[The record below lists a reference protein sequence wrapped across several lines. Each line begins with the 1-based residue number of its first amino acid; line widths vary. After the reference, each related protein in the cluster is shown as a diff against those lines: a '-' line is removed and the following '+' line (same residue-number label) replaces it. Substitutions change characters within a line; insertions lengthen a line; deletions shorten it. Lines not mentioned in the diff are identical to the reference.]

1 MVGCRRLGAARAVAA
16 AAFLFW
22 LGSAAL
28 EAQQTDEAAVIRGI
42 DAAVHARLESI
53 AEYTDTER
61 YAVYRG
67 SDETHPVAEM
77 TVKTVYRQETG
88 KSYTILS
95 QSGSSIVRS
104 LVLGT
109 ILDNEK
115 RINLPGNREGSWLT
129 SANYEMK
136 LKPGGTEQ
144 LNGRECL
151 AVAISPRRKAPNLV
165 EGTLWVDAKDY
176 AIVQIE
182 GTASKS
188 PSLFTGPAQMM
199 RQYANLS
206 GFAEATR
213 ARAVSNSTLLGQT
226 TVTIDY
232 SDYQIQLRTTK

>member
-1 MVGCRRLGAARAVAA
+1 
-16 AAFLFW
+16 
-22 LGSAAL
+22 
-28 EAQQTDEAAVIRGI
+28 
-42 DAAVHARLESI
+42 
-53 AEYTDTER
+53 
-61 YAVYRG
+61 
-67 SDETHPVAEM
+67 
-77 TVKTVYRQETG
+77 
-88 KSYTILS
+88 
-95 QSGSSIVRS
+95 
-104 LVLGT
+104 
-109 ILDNEK
+109 
-115 RINLPGNREGSWLT
+115 
-129 SANYEMK
+129 MK